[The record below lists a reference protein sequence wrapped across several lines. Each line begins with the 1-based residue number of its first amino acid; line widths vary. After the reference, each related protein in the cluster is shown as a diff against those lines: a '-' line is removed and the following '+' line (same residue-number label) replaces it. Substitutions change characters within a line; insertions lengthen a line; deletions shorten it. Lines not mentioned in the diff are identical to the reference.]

1 MAERTLSKLGEIPSN
16 TQRLRWFQIDQAP
29 RMTREFNP
37 FRTIPSTLPTAPDH
51 QSSKISYPALAVLKM
66 PIISVWSGGQVK
78 SLTNLFI
85 SKLLMGKPQY
95 QEYQGSCTQQTN
107 QTFNSSATLNTLK
120 QMQTYRSP
128 KLVYGSPIQVSEL
141 QNLEEAVF

>member
-66 PIISVWSGGQVK
+66 PIISVWSGQVK
-78 SLTNLFI
+78 FLTNMFI
-85 SKLLMGKPQY
+85 SKLLMGKLQY
-95 QEYQGSCTQQTN
+95 QEYLRSCTQQTN